1 MKLTLTEITEA
12 VNSYNKIKEAK
23 LSLKVAYKLRRLF
36 DNLEKESNRYD
47 ELVREALL
55 KYAKKDDEGNPL
67 FKQTE
72 QGESVEIA
80 PEDQKKFI
88 SEIEDLNKSEI
99 EIDDCYFTFSDFGDL
114 TISIEEVKGLLPFIK
129 ED

>member
-1 MKLTLTEITEA
+1 MKLTLIEITEA

-36 DNLEKESNRYD
+36 DSLEKESNRYD

-88 SEIEDLNKSEI
+88 NEIEDLNKSEI

>member
-88 SEIEDLNKSEI
+88 NEIEDLNKSEI
-99 EIDDCYFTFSDFGDL
+99 EINDCYFTFADFGDL
-114 TISIEEVKGLLPFIK
+114 TVSIEEVKGLLPFIK
-129 ED
+129 EN